1 MGNTPEIG
9 LMIANKIPL
18 VLLSP
23 QFLLGHKFDA
33 PNRRLW
39 FDWYSFLSNQTQVA
53 GTLLYIPVDGIQDA
67 Y

>member
-9 LMIANKIPL
+9 LMIANRIPL

-33 PNRRLW
+33 PNRHLW
-39 FDWYSFLSNQTQVA
+39 FDLYSFLSNQTQVV
-53 GTLLYIPVDGIQDA
+53 GTLLHVPVDDIYDV